1 MHRIKHMQHSTPGAE
16 KLRVAQHQSRHLLPS
31 RCPIANCQELP
42 LLPGSWGDV
51 GPAAACFTQRIST
64 RSETTSHKSPN
75 HTGRWANADSSV
87 VNLSL
92 LYLVPLSFYLTHPKR
107 TGSLARCTAPPPS
120 QTLPWW
126 FQADMT
132 QKLLAACGCSQYAK
146 WLAGSTGL
154 AKRSSS
160 IWQDMA
166 SWRKNLADRRLA
178 KWGFSPL
185 QWGYYERL
193 FLL

>member
-51 GPAAACFTQRIST
+51 GPAAGCFTQRIST
-64 RSETTSHKSPN
+64 RSETSSHKSPN

-92 LYLVPLSFYLTHPKR
+92 LYLVPLSFYLLLGALRLHRLRRFPGGFKLKWLR
-107 TGSLARCTAPPPS
+107 NC
-120 QTLPWW
+120 W
-126 FQADMT
+126 
-132 QKLLAACGCSQYAK
+132 LLAAAANMLSDWQGRRAWQKGRVVSGKTWHLGEKTWQTEGWLNGDLAHYNGDIMSGC
-146 WLAGSTGL
+146 
-154 AKRSSS
+154 
-160 IWQDMA
+160 
-166 SWRKNLADRRLA
+166 
-178 KWGFSPL
+178 F
-185 QWGYYERL
+185 
-193 FLL
+193 